1 MYGQVEWKRGTGV
14 SQRNEGQ
21 LAPSSL
27 ARYYPGAYERKRGQ
41 PQQSFRSK
49 GKRMQNSEKLVV
61 LFDGSCHFCT
71 VMAELLRMLDWRHL
85 SWLLRI
91 SVLKKS
97 AHESSTSSFSW
108 QSINQRGGVKTVSF
122 LIVER
127 IS

>member
-1 MYGQVEWKRGTGV
+1 
-14 SQRNEGQ
+14 
-21 LAPSSL
+21 
-27 ARYYPGAYERKRGQ
+27 
-41 PQQSFRSK
+41 
-49 GKRMQNSEKLVV
+49 MQNSEKLVV